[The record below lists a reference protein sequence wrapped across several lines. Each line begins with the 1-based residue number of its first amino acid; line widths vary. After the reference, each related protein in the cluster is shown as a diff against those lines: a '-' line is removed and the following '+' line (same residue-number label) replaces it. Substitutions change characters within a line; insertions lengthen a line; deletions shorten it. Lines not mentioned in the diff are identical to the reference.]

1 MAVRSRDTV
10 IYHNPKCST
19 SRKTLDL
26 LRDNG
31 FESTIVQY
39 LKTPPSR
46 AESPASGWGSSP
58 AGRGP
63 HPLGA
68 CPQVRMIRD
77 AGIDVRTAVRKR
89 EPPYAELNLADATDD
104 ELLDG
109 MAEHPILIERPF
121 VVTPKGTRPARP
133 IDAVREI
140 L

>member
-1 MAVRSRDTV
+1 MSAR

-31 FESTIVQY
+31 IEPEIVQY
-39 LKTPPSR
+39 LRTPPTR
-46 AESPASGWGSSP
+46 AQLA
-58 AGRGP
+58 A
-63 HPLGA
+63 
-68 CPQVRMIRD
+68 MID
-77 AGIDVRTAVRKR
+77 AAGIDVRSAVRKR
-89 EPPYAELNLADATDD
+89 ESLYAELNLADATDD
-104 ELLDG
+104 DLLDA

-121 VVTPKGTRPARP
+121 VVTDKGTRLARP

>member
-1 MAVRSRDTV
+1 VAGNV
-10 IYHNPKCST
+10 IYHNPRCST

-31 FESTIVQY
+31 IEPEVVPY
-39 LKTPPSR
+39 LTTPPTR
-46 AESPASGWGSSP
+46 AE
-58 AGRGP
+58 
-63 HPLGA
+63 L
-68 CPQVRMIRD
+68 VKLIKD

-89 EPPYAELNLADATDD
+89 EALYTELGLADASDD
-104 ELLDG
+104 ELLDA

-121 VVTPKGTRPARP
+121 VVTPKGTRLARP

>member
-1 MAVRSRDTV
+1 MAASAEGRRRGASAAT

-31 FESTIVQY
+31 IEPTVIQY

-46 AESPASGWGSSP
+46 AE
-58 AGRGP
+58 
-63 HPLGA
+63 L
-68 CPQVRMIRD
+68 VKMIKN

-89 EPPYAELNLADATDD
+89 ESLYAELNLADADDD
-104 ELLDG
+104 ELLDA

-121 VVTPKGTRPARP
+121 VVTPKGTRLARP

>member
-1 MAVRSRDTV
+1 VAGTSRNL
-10 IYHNPKCST
+10 IYHNPSCST

-31 FESTIVQY
+31 IEPEVIQY

-46 AESPASGWGSSP
+46 AE
-58 AGRGP
+58 
-63 HPLGA
+63 L
-68 CPQVRMIRD
+68 VKMIKD

-89 EPPYAELNLADATDD
+89 ESLYTELGLADASDD
-104 ELLDG
+104 ELLDA

-121 VVTPKGTRPARP
+121 VVTPKGTRLARP

>member
-1 MAVRSRDTV
+1 MPDGT

-19 SRKTLDL
+19 SRKTLEL

-31 FESTIVQY
+31 IEPTVVQY
-39 LKTPPSR
+39 LKTPPTR
-46 AESPASGWGSSP
+46 AE
-58 AGRGP
+58 
-63 HPLGA
+63 L
-68 CPQVRMIRD
+68 VKLIRD

-89 EPPYAELNLADATDD
+89 ESLYDELKLADASDD
-104 ELLDG
+104 ELLDA

-121 VVTPKGTRPARP
+121 VVTPKGTRLARP

>member
-1 MAVRSRDTV
+1 MPDSV
-10 IYHNPKCST
+10 IYHNPRCST

-31 FESTIVQY
+31 IEPAVIQY

-46 AESPASGWGSSP
+46 AE
-58 AGRGP
+58 
-63 HPLGA
+63 L
-68 CPQVRMIRD
+68 VKMIKD
-77 AGIDVRTAVRKR
+77 AGIDVRAAVRKR
-89 EPPYAELNLADATDD
+89 ESLYAELGLADASDD
-104 ELLDG
+104 ELLDA

-121 VVTPKGTRPARP
+121 VVTPKGTRLARP